1 MYILRRGT
9 AKVFPKIE
17 SAFFDLGEFDELE
30 KFYDRIIKQDPNN
43 QLAAI
48 NLANHLYQKGEY
60 ENAKSIVDDALLK
73 NPDSITIQ
81 LMRMKFKIKTD
92 GSGDLSKEIDEIMN
106 LAKAIN

>member
-1 MYILRRGT
+1 M
-9 AKVFPKIE
+9 
-17 SAFFDLGEFDELE
+17 
-30 KFYDRIIKQDPNN
+30 
-43 QLAAI
+43 

-81 LMRMKFKIKTD
+81 LMRMKFIIKTD